1 MPCWLHR
8 GPRPTPAISREGAA
22 FPFERADM
30 PIGASVDAA
39 AFRDGPTETELV
51 VAVRSSVTQRIGA
64 REPIC
69 AQLGVCVASVS
80 EVDHDPPMSD
90 REFDAQERLQRAV
103 ASDPNPILVVGA
115 GVSLASASSARSWKR
130 LVEHRID
137 YANEAGALDDSL
149 ADALRAR
156 LASKVPSE
164 LIEVASE
171 VEQRLRA
178 RSGEFERWLTE
189 SVGDLKVS
197 DSALIRAL
205 RRLGVKIA
213 TTNYDLLLT
222 QNGGPPPYT
231 WQQPQQ
237 CLRVLF
243 GDEEGIVHLH
253 GVYSDAE
260 SVVFGRGGITVS
272 WPTSESSSSSGWP
285 ASEAR
290 SSSLA
295 AAPASRIPTS
305 ARCWNGS
312 TLGRRHTSTTGYAQN
327 VKLASCTRRQFSM
340 SHMAQATTS
349 SSTSSGASLGVGA
362 LGDPIRNRSGRSP
375 ATAAACWPWRWRRT

>member
-1 MPCWLHR
+1 
-8 GPRPTPAISREGAA
+8 
-22 FPFERADM
+22 M

-130 LVEHRID
+130 LVEHGID

-260 SVVFGRGGITVS
+260 SVVFGRGGYNRLLANEREQFLERMAGLGGTLIFVGCGTGLEDPNV
-272 WPTSESSSSSGWP
+272 G
-285 ASEAR
+285 
-290 SSSLA
+290 SLLEWIDA
-295 AAPASRIPTS
+295 WSPPHKHYRLCT
-305 ARCWNGS
+305 
-312 TLGRRHTSTTGYAQN
+312 N